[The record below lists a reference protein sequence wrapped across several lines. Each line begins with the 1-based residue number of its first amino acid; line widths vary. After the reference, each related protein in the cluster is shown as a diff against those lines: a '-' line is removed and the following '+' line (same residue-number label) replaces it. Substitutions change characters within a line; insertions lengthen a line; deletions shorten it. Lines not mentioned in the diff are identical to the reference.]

1 MIMEQ
6 EQKSIMGR
14 CGSSPDQPWGDGPI
28 KGNEANRPSSALPYL
43 PG

>member
-14 CGSSPDQPWGDGPI
+14 CGSSLDQAWGDGPI
-28 KGNEANRPSSALPYL
+28 KAAPCRSVPEA
-43 PG
+43 